1 MIMKQYYIANIIW
14 QSKFNVDK
22 VKKFDNIKYDDKII
36 LYYDFPYSYYKIMLK
51 QKQDKML
58 FIAAINCCLR
68 MYEKIKQIY
77 PYNSVYICIYTN
89 DKTLIDYEAFK
100 SVIDLIPDFAIIT
113 DDNKE
118 DLSYFTGLEY
128 KHIFYGRCSGVKS
141 VIKENYQCWSIING
155 NLIVK

>member
-1 MIMKQYYIANIIW
+1 MMKQYYIANTIW
-14 QSKFNVDK
+14 QSKFNVDNI
-22 VKKFDNIKYDDKII
+22 KKFDNIKYDDKII

-51 QKQDKML
+51 QKQDRVL

-77 PYNSVYICIYTN
+77 PYNSIYVCIYTN

-128 KHIFYGRCSGVKS
+128 KHIFYGRCNGIKNI
-141 VIKENYQCWSIING
+141 IKENYQYWSIING
-155 NLIVK
+155 NLIIK